1 MFWKTVKPALSDKVS
16 AGGRIHVIEK
26 GKFVKMDGNGTNSLT
41 SFKHCKELTEFKI
54 LRLSIFYR

>member
-26 GKFVKMDGNGTNSLT
+26 GKFVKMDGNDTNSLT

-54 LRLSIFYR
+54 LRL